1 MNIELKGLLELQ
13 NPTDA
18 QLIYMRDYYSKE
30 TLISYMAAKWAKHLN
45 TPMTE
50 KELDQWHHEL
60 EYLKLDSVAVID
72 EIPKWDNI

>member
-1 MNIELKGLLELQ
+1 MNKELKGLLELQ
-13 NPTDA
+13 NPTDG
-18 QLIYMRDYYSKE
+18 QLIYMRDLYTDE
-30 TLISYMAAKWAKHLN
+30 VLINFMAAKWARHLN
-45 TPMTE
+45 TGITE